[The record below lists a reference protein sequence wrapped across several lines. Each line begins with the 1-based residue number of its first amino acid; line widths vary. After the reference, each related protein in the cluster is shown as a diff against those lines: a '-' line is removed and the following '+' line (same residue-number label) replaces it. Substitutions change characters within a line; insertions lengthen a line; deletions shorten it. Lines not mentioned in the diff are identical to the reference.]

1 MQDSQRYYIEH
12 IQMPEAFFS
21 APQQFMSQLGLGRE
35 EFVEAAYNY
44 LPPEIEP
51 LVMPREFSASDFE
64 VKLAKIGARYCGII
78 APPVAEMAYDC
89 PLLGVSTGPKGAN
102 PVYRTIERTADGQ
115 YLLCGWGADRS
126 HYIFETLPGDLTV
139 MEQAMLEA
147 LSTAMVA

>member
-12 IQMPEAFFS
+12 IQLPTAFYS
-21 APQQFMSQLGLGRE
+21 APQRFISQLGLGRE

-51 LVMPREFSASDFE
+51 LVSPLEFRASDFE
-64 VKLAKIGARYCGII
+64 VRLAKVGERYCGII
-78 APPVAEMAYDC
+78 VPPQAEKAYDC
-89 PLLGVSTGPKGAN
+89 PLLGVSIGPNELN

-126 HYIFETLPGDLTV
+126 HYIFDTLRDDLTL
-139 MEQAMLEA
+139 MEQMMLKA
-147 LSTAMVA
+147 LSIEMVA